1 MRRLVGFLSLFAL
14 FAGGL
19 TVGTAVTA
27 SATTTCNGFIQNQTI
42 VGNLYVP
49 GTYCELQNVTIK
61 GSVTAQP
68 GSALIL
74 DAPVHIT
81 GNLTAYNMNFSNC
94 STSSRGIVQIDG
106 SIIVNG
112 GAFQICDN
120 WKVLGSVNI
129 SSLFSGPFVSSE
141 CDGEC
146 GLDPD
151 GVQIGGSFTLQNNSD
166 KTGQM
171 LGWTVGGSGFINNNG
186 GGNLD
191 ISNSTFGSYLTCSGN
206 TTGFTGTGDNSH
218 SQAGPNK
225 NGFVGQCAGL
235 GGGGSPG

>member
-1 MRRLVGFLSLFAL
+1 MRRLAVFLSLFAL

-27 SATTTCNGFIQNQTI
+27 SATTTCNGFIQNQRI

-61 GSVTAQP
+61 GSVSAQP

-151 GVQIGGSFTLQNNSD
+151 GVQI
-166 KTGQM
+166 
-171 LGWTVGGSGFINNNG
+171 
-186 GGNLD
+186 
-191 ISNSTFGSYLTCSGN
+191 
-206 TTGFTGTGDNSH
+206 
-218 SQAGPNK
+218 
-225 NGFVGQCAGL
+225 
-235 GGGGSPG
+235 